1 MFKGNIEKIKSIIVK
16 KTNGNN
22 KKNIENLVVFL
33 ILLII
38 TVIAINAI
46 WGSEKEEVKIEENNT
61 SYKQLAE
68 KLENNISSNNQ
79 EFSEYNLEQSL
90 EDILSKIAGVGNVK
104 VLITYSETSEVV
116 AMYNE
121 AYVSSSTE
129 ETDTNGGVRKIEQID
144 TNKEIIYEEKDG
156 EKTPITQKV
165 VMPKIEG
172 AIITAQGA
180 GNANVKT
187 NIIGSNNVIDACVA
201 CGVKK
206 AIFLSTDKAAYPF
219 GIVAQRAMFQHD

>member
-1 MFKGNIEKIKSIIVK
+1 MLKGKINKLKAIIVK
-16 KTNGNN
+16 KTDGNN

-38 TVIAINAI
+38 TVIAINTI
-46 WGSEKEEVKIEENNT
+46 WGTEKEEAKVEENNT

-68 KLENNISSNNQ
+68 KLDNNISSNNE
-79 EFSEYNLEQSL
+79 EFNEYNLEQSL
-90 EDILSKIAGVGNVK
+90 EDILSKMAGVGNVE

-121 AYVSSSTE
+121 TYVSSRTE
-129 ETDTNGGVRKIEQID
+129 ESDTNGGVRKIEQTD

-156 EKTPITQKV
+156 EKTPITQKI

-172 AIITAQGA
+172 AIITAEGA
-180 GNANVKT
+180 GNPNIKT
-187 NIIGSNNVIDACVA
+187 NIIGAVS
-201 CGVKK
+201 
-206 AIFLSTDKAAYPF
+206 AATGLATYKIQVF
-219 GIVAQRAMFQHD
+219 EMQV